1 MQALL
6 IEFTP
11 FIRITSDEGTGWN
24 PLRALRDLMMAPI
37 DRLARSVDVANVLGD
52 ASKTR
57 TASRRRWRLFPRAR
71 RKPGRK
77 ARIWGVFENLKHLT

>member
-11 FIRITSDEGTGWN
+11 FISIQTPDLSWN
-24 PLRALRDLMMAPI
+24 PLRVLRDIVMAPI
-37 DRLARSVDVANVLGD
+37 DRLARSVDVGNVLGETP
-52 ASKTR
+52 KVR
-57 TASRRRWRLFPRAR
+57 TTGRRRWRLFPRTR